1 MCAFVVNSYA
11 TPTDAGGITTIAT
24 VKSRS
29 HGWGKLAY
37 AQTFLINQVCSPA
50 TDLNPFRWRAR
61 RRKSPA
67 RRF

>member
-1 MCAFVVNSYA
+1 VFVALFIA
-11 TPTDAGGITTIAT
+11 TRTAVGGITTIAT